1 MSSPTALKCVDIQ
14 SWRVFT
20 REEMRAYLESTVQ
33 QTKAAASRSRYR
45 SILATRRTFSPVDM
59 YCYLKARFG
68 KPNGFQTFLAS
79 DSSDNWIHWDYN
91 LKVAGED
98 VYVSGT
104 YREVHFMLSETL
116 ADRDW
121 FRLFEAIKTDFGR
134 VGKDKSAVLRSLEKW
149 IIFPNKYI
157 AVTEICADLHSKV
170 VEDRKLLTP
179 GALDFPWTDEREPQE
194 AHRFRGMVRRVSS
207 LFQNSLELS
216 LITPVMAEAF
226 LNMMILILCR
236 KEVRENARQFDAF
249 LRSQIDAKIFDL
261 PYKCRG
267 FVDKIDPNSETYKNF
282 KRVMDKRNHA
292 IHGNIEPERERIE
305 VVYFEGKR
313 PLFEEPGDHVAKRL
327 EAPFRQYSPEHIVKD
342 YEDTHAF
349 LQSLGDCLEPG
360 LRAEFWQLMED
371 PYPGYELSR
380 KIVSHGQGMR
390 YDDELRLDEGSGNS
404 SVMI

>member
-1 MSSPTALKCVDIQ
+1 MDIQ

-20 REEMRAYLESTVQ
+20 REEMREYLQSTVQ
-33 QTKAAASRSRYR
+33 QAKTAEGHSHYK
-45 SILATRRTFSPVDM
+45 SILAARRTFSPVDI

-68 KPNGFQTFLAS
+68 KPNGFQTFLAR

-98 VYVSGT
+98 VYISGT

-121 FRLFEAIKTDFGR
+121 FSFFKAIKTDFGR
-134 VGKDKSAVLRSLEKW
+134 VGKDKSAVQHSLEKW

-157 AVTEICADLHSKV
+157 AMTEVCADLHSKV
-170 VEDRKLLTP
+170 VEDKKLLIP
-179 GALDFPWTDEREPQE
+179 DAFEFPWKDEIDQQQAHHFQE
-194 AHRFRGMVRRVSS
+194 MARRISD
-207 LFQNSLELS
+207 LYQNSLKLA

-226 LNMMILILCR
+226 LNMVILILCR
-236 KEVRENARQFDAF
+236 KEIRDNERQLDAF

-267 FVDKIDPNSETYKNF
+267 FVNKIDANAETYKNF

-292 IHGNIEPERERIE
+292 IHGNVEPERERIE

-313 PLFEEPGDHVAKRL
+313 PLFEEPGDHVAKKL
-327 EAPFRQYSPEHIVKD
+327 EAPFRQYSPEQILKE

-349 LQSLGDCLEPG
+349 LQYLGECLEPS

-371 PYPGYELSR
+371 PYPSYN
-380 KIVSHGQGMR
+380 VSQKMVGALLPVRTVVAHGQGMR
-390 YDDELRLDEGSGNS
+390 YDDDLKLDETSEN
-404 SVMI
+404 